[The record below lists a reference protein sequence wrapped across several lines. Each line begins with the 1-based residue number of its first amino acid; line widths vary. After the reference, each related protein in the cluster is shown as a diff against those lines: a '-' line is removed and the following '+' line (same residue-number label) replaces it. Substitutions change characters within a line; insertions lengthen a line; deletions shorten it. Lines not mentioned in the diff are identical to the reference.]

1 MAKKRKTKKK
11 AVQEPVIEQPVIE
24 QEVKEKMP
32 REKPVRLIDSL
43 INEVD
48 KAKLQR
54 AIDLGC
60 KIPPNVSNDMLD
72 ALIKIAELTESLP
85 PESDIPQM
93 EITKNEKGM
102 FVKVEPSKAVRI
114 LQGKKTNQRG
124 QAFWETICA
133 IMPQG
138 TPGLFIKKEH
148 CYEELRL
155 KYGGDEGPI
164 VQNKNVKY
172 WEKK

>member
-11 AVQEPVIEQPVIE
+11 AVQEPVIE

-48 KAKLQR
+48 KEKLRR

-60 KIPPNVSNDMLD
+60 KIPQNVSNGQLD
-72 ALIKIAELTESLP
+72 VLIKIAELTESLP

-93 EITKNEKGM
+93 EITSNEKGL

-114 LQGKKTNQRG
+114 LQGKKTDQRG
-124 QAFWETICA
+124 YAVWETICA